1 MAVMAPRRKASV
13 GRRQIPGKG
22 DQTRNRPA
30 VFLALYFVLKV
41 LVTLSRPTLCDPMD
55 RRLLCLW
62 DSPGKN
68 TGEDC
73 SRRYSQPRD

>member
-22 DQTRNRPA
+22 DQTRNQPA
-30 VFLALYFVLKV
+30 VFLVLYFALKV

-62 DSPGKN
+62 ESPGKN

-73 SRRYSQPRD
+73 SRRSSQPRD